1 MERGC
6 QGHILNRVSMGH
18 IKSGQEFINAAGNS
32 IDTDFFEVVTA
43 DLHVLRVMSL
53 LCLILIIF
61 ISTALTRSY

>member
-1 MERGC
+1 
-6 QGHILNRVSMGH
+6 MGH